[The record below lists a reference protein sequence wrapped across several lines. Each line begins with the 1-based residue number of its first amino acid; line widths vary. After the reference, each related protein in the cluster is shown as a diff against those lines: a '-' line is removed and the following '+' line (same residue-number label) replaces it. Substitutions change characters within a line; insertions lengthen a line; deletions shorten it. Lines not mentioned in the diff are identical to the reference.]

1 MRVAVLLSS
10 FQGEKYITEQ
20 IQSVLSQLPEDGR
33 LIIRDDGSTDE
44 TVKRIEAF
52 EDMRISVTR
61 GENCGFVKSFFILL
75 RQAPEDADVV
85 MLCDQ
90 DDVWLPNKIQRATDH
105 LKDFNDQPALY
116 CSRLRLVD
124 ANLSPIGLS
133 PKWPHVPSFKNALA
147 ENIVTGCTAAL
158 NRPALKL
165 VIQYGDAQK
174 IFFHDWWLYL
184 VTSAFGTVIFDPIP
198 TILYRQHGRNAI
210 GMGSGFNRY
219 LTILKFITKKSWV
232 EILLHQISNF
242 EQVFSTELSQK
253 NHDYVN
259 RYFKPENLFKKINLI
274 FGQSHHRQR
283 FLDDFLLRILF
294 FKDLFI
300 CRIPLS
306 WPKPTQ

>member
-20 IQSVLSQLPEDGR
+20 IQSVLSQLPDDGR

-75 RQAPEDADVV
+75 RQAPEDADVI

-124 ANLSPIGLS
+124 ANLTPISWSPN
-133 PKWPHVPSFKNALA
+133 WPHKPSFKNALV

-158 NRPALKL
+158 NRPALNL
-165 VIQYGDAQK
+165 VTKYGDADK
-174 IFFHDWWLYL
+174 VFFHDWWLYL
-184 VTSAFGTVIFDPIP
+184 VTSAFGTVIFDPTP
-198 TILYRQHGRNAI
+198 TILYRQHGENAI
-210 GMGSGFNRY
+210 GMGGGIMRPITMLRFMRRTTWTDILFN
-219 LTILKFITKKSWV
+219 
-232 EILLHQISNF
+232 QIKNF
-242 EQVFSTELSQK
+242 EKIFFKELTEENRRHVSRYIKPQLLS
-253 NHDYVN
+253 
-259 RYFKPENLFKKINLI
+259 KKIDLL
-274 FGQSHHRQR
+274 FGKAHHRQR
-283 FLDDFLLRILF
+283 RIDDLFLRFLLLKKF
-294 FKDLFI
+294 
-300 CRIPLS
+300 LS
-306 WPKPTQ
+306 KSS